1 MSTEAALQLVSPGS
15 RPAPKRDIVTRWGG
29 DAAIMANGYVAVPVH
44 FLMKYAA
51 MKPFCL
57 TVPEAM
63 FVVQV
68 MAFKWDEKAP
78 FPGYKKV
85 AARMGISEAYARKLA
100 RGLEGKGFLRRVA
113 RVGSTNAF
121 DFQPLFD
128 KLLPHAKAEGEVVR
142 AMTPE
147 AAA

>member
-1 MSTEAALQLVSPGS
+1 LQLFSPAS
-15 RPAPKRDIVTRWGG
+15 RPTPKRDPAPKRDIVTRWGG
-29 DAAIMANGYVAVPVH
+29 EAAIMSNGYVAVPVQ
-44 FLMKYAA
+44 FLMNYAA
-51 MKPFCL
+51 MKPYCL

-100 RGLEGKGFLRRVA
+100 RSLEGKGFLRRVA

-121 DFQPLFD
+121 DFQPLFE
-128 KLLPHAKAEGEVVR
+128 KLLKHAKTEGQASDAV
-142 AMTPE
+142 TPE